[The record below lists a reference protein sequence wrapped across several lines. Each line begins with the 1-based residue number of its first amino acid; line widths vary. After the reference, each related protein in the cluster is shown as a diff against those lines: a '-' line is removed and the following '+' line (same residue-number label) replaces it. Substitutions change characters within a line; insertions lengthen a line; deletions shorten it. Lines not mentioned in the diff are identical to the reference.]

1 MATRH
6 LEDAIEEV
14 KKSLETPSETTTEEH
29 AEEKPAETQATEEHE
44 EKHEDGPE
52 DKQATEDKPPVEQSS
67 KKDDVGEELEN
78 TNSVIRNRLKKQAE
92 SYEQKLANNDAEW
105 KKKFEEFKSQFEQ
118 KKPEVK
124 TRNDFQTD
132 EEYVA
137 YLTRQQIDADR
148 AEQDKIRK
156 EREAKDAEAKAAQDK
171 VEQDIRD
178 RQVRF
183 VNNINYCFDQ
193 PEQKAEFMGKVKT
206 YLGKGL
212 GDLLDSCPLASDYL
226 LSSPRG
232 PKVLDRILTDVNAF
246 RRVFDPRG
254 ISPMDQYYE
263 LRELER
269 EIYGKPAPASAE
281 PNPVETKAPEE
292 KKPEPRQAPKYG
304 KPGAQGG
311 GRSADIY
318 TDPKARRDEVR
329 RLMGF

>member
-1 MATRH
+1 M
-6 LEDAIEEV
+6 
-14 KKSLETPSETTTEEH
+14 KKSLETPSDTTTEEH

-44 EKHEDGPE
+44 DKPE
-52 DKQATEDKPPVEQSS
+52 DKPVDTPPVETQAP
-67 KKDDVGEELEN
+67 KKDDVAEEMEN

-92 SYEQKLANNDAEW
+92 KYDRELADRDAKYEELA
-105 KKKFEEFKSQFEQ
+105 KQFEEFKQGI
-118 KKPEVK
+118 KKAEPPK
-124 TRNDFQTD
+124 GRDAFQTD

-148 AEQDKIRK
+148 AEQEKIRK
-156 EREAKDAEAKAAQDK
+156 EQEAKDAEAKAAQDK
-171 VEQDIRD
+171 AEQEIRD

-193 PEQKAEFMGKVKT
+193 PEQKAEFMGKVKQ
-206 YLGKGL
+206 YLSKGL
-212 GDLLDSCPLASDYL
+212 GDLLDACPIASDYL

-246 RRVFDPRG
+246 KRVFDPRG
-254 ISPMDQYYE
+254 ITPMDQYYE

-269 EIYGKPAPASAE
+269 EIYGKQAPAAE
-281 PNPVETKAPEE
+281 HPPVETPAPEN
-292 KKPEPRQAPKYG
+292 KPAPKQAPKYG

-311 GRSADIY
+311 GRSADVY

>member
-1 MATRH
+1 M
-6 LEDAIEEV
+6 

-44 EKHEDGPE
+44 DKPE
-52 DKQATEDKPPVEQSS
+52 DKPVDTPPVETPAP
-67 KKDDVGEELEN
+67 KKDDVAEELEN

-92 SYEQKLANNDAEW
+92 KYDRELADRDAKYEALA
-105 KKKFEEFKSQFEQ
+105 KQFEEFKQNI
-118 KKPEVK
+118 KKAEPPK
-124 TRNDFQTD
+124 GRDAFQTD

-148 AEQDKIRK
+148 AEQEKIRK

-171 VEQDIRD
+171 AEQEIRD
-178 RQVRF
+178 RQERF

-212 GDLLDSCPLASDYL
+212 GDLLDACPVASDYL
-226 LSSPRG
+226 LASPRG
-232 PKVLDRILTDVNAF
+232 PKVLDRLLTDVNAF

-254 ISPMDQYYE
+254 ITPMDQYYE

-269 EIYGKPAPASAE
+269 EIYGKPAPADE
-281 PNPVETKAPEE
+281 HPPVETPAPEN
-292 KKPEPRQAPKYG
+292 KPAPKQAPKYG

>member
-44 EKHEDGPE
+44 EK
-52 DKQATEDKPPVEQSS
+52 TEDKPVDTPPVETPAP
-67 KKDDVGEELEN
+67 KKDDVAEELEN

-92 SYEQKLANNDAEW
+92 KYDRELADRDAKYEALA
-105 KKKFEEFKSQFEQ
+105 KQFEEFKQGMKKAEPQ
-118 KKPEVK
+118 KG
-124 TRNDFQTD
+124 RDAFQTD

-148 AEQDKIRK
+148 EEQEKIRK

-171 VEQDIRD
+171 AEQDIRD

-212 GDLLDSCPLASDYL
+212 GDLLDSCPIASDYL

-232 PKVLDRILTDVNAF
+232 PKVLDRLLTDVNAF

-254 ISPMDQYYE
+254 ITPMDQYYE

-269 EIYGKPAPASAE
+269 EIYGKPAPAAE
-281 PNPVETKAPEE
+281 HPPVETPAPEN
-292 KKPEPRQAPKYG
+292 KPAPKQAPKYG

>member
-1 MATRH
+1 M
-6 LEDAIEEV
+6 
-14 KKSLETPSETTTEEH
+14 KKSLETTSETTTEEH
-29 AEEKPAETQATEEHE
+29 AEEKSAETQSTEEHE
-44 EKHEDGPE
+44 EKTEDRSE
-52 DKQATEDKPPVEQSS
+52 DKQTTEDKPPVEQPP

-156 EREAKDAEAKAAQDK
+156 EQEAKDAEARAAQDK
-171 VEQDIRD
+171 VEQEIRD
-178 RQVRF
+178 RQERF
-183 VNNINYCFDQ
+183 LNNVNYCFGQ
-193 PEQKAEFMGKVKT
+193 PEQKAEFMGKVRT

-212 GDLLDSCPLASDYL
+212 GDLLDSCPIASDYL

-269 EIYGKPAPASAE
+269 EIYGKPAPAAE
-281 PNPVETKAPEE
+281 QTPVETQAPEG
-292 KKPEPRQAPKYG
+292 KKPEPRQVPKYG

>member
-1 MATRH
+1 M
-6 LEDAIEEV
+6 

-29 AEEKPAETQATEEHE
+29 AEEKPAETQAPEEHE
-44 EKHEDGPE
+44 EKTEDRSE
-52 DKQATEDKPPVEQSS
+52 DKQATEDKPPVEQPPR
-67 KKDDVGEELEN
+67 KDDVGEELEN

-92 SYEQKLANNDAEW
+92 KYDRELADRDAKYEELA
-105 KKKFEEFKSQFEQ
+105 KQFEEFKQSMKKTEPQ
-118 KKPEVK
+118 KG
-124 TRNDFQTD
+124 RDAFQTD

-148 AEQDKIRK
+148 AEQEKIRK

-171 VEQDIRD
+171 VEQEIRD

-212 GDLLDSCPLASDYL
+212 GDLLDSCPIASDYL

-254 ISPMDQYYE
+254 ITPMDQYYE

-269 EIYGKPAPASAE
+269 EIYGKQAPADE
-281 PNPVETKAPEE
+281 QPPVETPAPEN
-292 KKPEPRQAPKYG
+292 KPAPKQAPKYG

-318 TDPKARRDEVR
+318 TDPKVRRDEVR

>member
-1 MATRH
+1 M
-6 LEDAIEEV
+6 
-14 KKSLETPSETTTEEH
+14 KKSLETSEETIETQQSSPEENH
-29 AEEKPAETQATEEHE
+29 EDRREDAPPAEEQ
-44 EKHEDGPE
+44 
-52 DKQATEDKPPVEQSS
+52 EDKPPVEQPP
-67 KKDDVGEELEN
+67 KNDYVGEELEN
-78 TNSVIRNRLKKQAE
+78 TNSVIRHRLKKQAE
-92 SYEQKLANNDAEW
+92 KYDREIANRDAKYEALSKQ
-105 KKKFEEFKSQFEQ
+105 FEEFKQGLLKAE
-118 KKPEVK
+118 PPK
-124 TRNDFQTD
+124 TRDAFSTD

-156 EREAKDAEAKAAQDK
+156 EQEAKEAEAKAAQDK
-171 VEQDIRD
+171 AEQDVRE
-178 RQVRF
+178 RQERF
-183 VNNINYCFDQ
+183 VNNINYCFEH

-212 GDLLDSCPLASDYL
+212 GDLLDACPLASDYL

-254 ISPMDQYYE
+254 ITPMDQYYE

-269 EIYGKPAPASAE
+269 EIYGKPATEQP
-281 PNPVETKAPEE
+281 PVETPAPDEV
-292 KKPEPRQAPKYG
+292 KTAPKQPPKYG

-311 GRSADIY
+311 GRSADVY
-318 TDPKARRDEVR
+318 SDPKARRDEVR

>member
-1 MATRH
+1 M
-6 LEDAIEEV
+6 

-29 AEEKPAETQATEEHE
+29 ADEKPAETQAPEEHE
-44 EKHEDGPE
+44 DKPE
-52 DKQATEDKPPVEQSS
+52 DKPVDTPPVETPTP
-67 KKDDVGEELEN
+67 KKDDVAEEIEN

-92 SYEQKLANNDAEW
+92 KYDRELADRDAKYEELA
-105 KKKFEEFKSQFEQ
+105 KQFEEFKQGI
-118 KKPEVK
+118 KKAEPPK
-124 TRNDFQTD
+124 GRDAFQTD

-148 AEQDKIRK
+148 AEQEKIRK
-156 EREAKDAEAKAAQDK
+156 EQEAKDAEAKAAQDK
-171 VEQDIRD
+171 AEQEIRD
-178 RQVRF
+178 RQDRF
-183 VNNINYCFDQ
+183 VNNVNYCFSQ
-193 PEQKAEFMGKVKT
+193 PEQKTEFMSKVRT

-212 GDLLDSCPLASDYL
+212 GDLLDACPIASDYL

-232 PKVLDRILTDVNAF
+232 PKVLDRLLTDVNAF
-246 RRVFDPRG
+246 KRVFDPRG
-254 ISPMDQYYE
+254 ITPMDQYYE

-269 EIYGKPAPASAE
+269 EIYGKPAPADE
-281 PNPVETKAPEE
+281 HPPVETPDPADNKPAP
-292 KKPEPRQAPKYG
+292 KPAPKQAPKYG

>member
-1 MATRH
+1 M
-6 LEDAIEEV
+6 

-29 AEEKPAETQATEEHE
+29 ADEKPAETQAAEEHE
-44 EKHEDGPE
+44 EKPE
-52 DKQATEDKPPVEQSS
+52 DKPADTPPVETPAP
-67 KKDDVGEELEN
+67 KKDDVAEELEN

-124 TRNDFQTD
+124 TRDAFKTD

-156 EREAKDAEAKAAQDK
+156 EREAKEAQEKAEMERA
-171 VEQDIRD
+171 EQDIRD

-193 PEQKAEFMGKVKT
+193 PEQKSEFMSKVKT
-206 YLGKGL
+206 YLSKGL
-212 GDLLDSCPLASDYL
+212 GDLLDACPIASDYL

-232 PKVLDRILTDVNAF
+232 PKVLDRLLTDVNAF
-246 RRVFDPRG
+246 KRVFDPRG
-254 ISPMDQYYE
+254 ITPMDQYYE

-269 EIYGKPAPASAE
+269 EIYGKQAPASE
-281 PNPVETKAPEE
+281 HPPVETPAPEN
-292 KKPEPRQAPKYG
+292 KPAPKQAPKYG

-311 GRSADIY
+311 GRSADVY

>member
-1 MATRH
+1 M
-6 LEDAIEEV
+6 
-14 KKSLETPSETTTEEH
+14 KKSLETPSDTTTEEH
-29 AEEKPAETQATEEHE
+29 AEEKPAETQATGEHE
-44 EKHEDGPE
+44 GKPEDRPE
-52 DKQATEDKPPVEQSS
+52 DKPATEDKPPVEQPPR
-67 KKDDVGEELEN
+67 KDDVGEEIEN

-124 TRNDFQTD
+124 TRDAFSTD

-156 EREAKDAEAKAAQDK
+156 EREAKEAEAKAAQDK
-171 VEQDIRD
+171 AEQEVRD
-178 RQVRF
+178 RQERF

-212 GDLLDSCPLASDYL
+212 GDLLDSCPIASDYL

-269 EIYGKPAPASAE
+269 EIYGKPAPAAE
-281 PNPVETKAPEE
+281 QPPVETQAPEE
-292 KKPEPRQAPKYG
+292 NKPTPKQVPKYG

-311 GRSADIY
+311 GRSADVY

>member
-1 MATRH
+1 M
-6 LEDAIEEV
+6 

-44 EKHEDGPE
+44 GKTEDRSE
-52 DKQATEDKPPVEQSS
+52 DNQATEDKPPVEQPPR
-67 KKDDVGEELEN
+67 KDDVGEEIEN

-124 TRNDFQTD
+124 TRDAFQTD

-148 AEQDKIRK
+148 AEQEKIRK
-156 EREAKDAEAKAAQDK
+156 EQEAKDAEAKAAQDK
-171 VEQDIRD
+171 AEQDIRD

-212 GDLLDSCPLASDYL
+212 GDLLDACPIASDYL

-232 PKVLDRILTDVNAF
+232 PKVLDRLLTDVNAF
-246 RRVFDPRG
+246 KRVFDPRG
-254 ISPMDQYYE
+254 ITPMDQYYE

-269 EIYGKPAPASAE
+269 EIYGKPAPAAE
-281 PNPVETKAPEE
+281 QTPVETQAPEN
-292 KKPEPRQAPKYG
+292 KPAPKQAPKYG

>member
-1 MATRH
+1 M
-6 LEDAIEEV
+6 

-29 AEEKPAETQATEEHE
+29 ADEKPAETQAPEEHE
-44 EKHEDGPE
+44 DKPEDKPE
-52 DKQATEDKPPVEQSS
+52 DKQATEDKPPVEQPPR
-67 KKDDVGEELEN
+67 KDDVGEELEN

-148 AEQDKIRK
+148 AEQEKIRK

-171 VEQDIRD
+171 AEQDIRD
-178 RQVRF
+178 RQERF

-193 PEQKAEFMGKVKT
+193 PEQKSEFMSKVKT

-212 GDLLDSCPLASDYL
+212 GDLLDACPIASDYL

-246 RRVFDPRG
+246 KRVFDPRG
-254 ISPMDQYYE
+254 ITPMDQYYE

-269 EIYGKPAPASAE
+269 EIYGKQAPAAE
-281 PNPVETKAPEE
+281 QTPVETQAPEN
-292 KKPEPRQAPKYG
+292 KPAPKQVPKYG

>member
-1 MATRH
+1 M
-6 LEDAIEEV
+6 

-29 AEEKPAETQATEEHE
+29 ADEKPAETQAPEEHE
-44 EKHEDGPE
+44 DKPE
-52 DKQATEDKPPVEQSS
+52 DKPVDTPPVETPTP
-67 KKDDVGEELEN
+67 KKDDVAEEIEN

-92 SYEQKLANNDAEW
+92 KYDRELADRDAKYEELA
-105 KKKFEEFKSQFEQ
+105 KQFEEFKQGI
-118 KKPEVK
+118 KKAEPPK
-124 TRNDFQTD
+124 GRDAFQTD

-148 AEQDKIRK
+148 AEQEKIRK
-156 EREAKDAEAKAAQDK
+156 EQEAKDAEAKAAQDK
-171 VEQDIRD
+171 AEQEIRD
-178 RQVRF
+178 RQDRF
-183 VNNINYCFDQ
+183 VNNVNYCFSQ
-193 PEQKAEFMGKVKT
+193 PEQKTEFMSKVRT

-212 GDLLDSCPLASDYL
+212 GDLLDACPIASDYL

-232 PKVLDRILTDVNAF
+232 PKVLDRLLTDVNAF
-246 RRVFDPRG
+246 KRVFDPRG
-254 ISPMDQYYE
+254 ITPMDQYYE

-269 EIYGKPAPASAE
+269 EIYGKPAPADE
-281 PNPVETKAPEE
+281 HPPVETPDPADNKPAP
-292 KKPEPRQAPKYG
+292 KQAPKQAPKYG

>member
-1 MATRH
+1 M
-6 LEDAIEEV
+6 
-14 KKSLETPSETTTEEH
+14 KKSLETPSDTTTEEH
-29 AEEKPAETQATEEHE
+29 AEEKPAETQATGEHE
-44 EKHEDGPE
+44 GKPEDRPE
-52 DKQATEDKPPVEQSS
+52 DKPATEDKPPVEQPPR
-67 KKDDVGEELEN
+67 KDDVGEEIEN

-124 TRNDFQTD
+124 TRDAFSTD

-156 EREAKDAEAKAAQDK
+156 EREAKEAEAKAAQDK
-171 VEQDIRD
+171 AEQEVRD

-212 GDLLDSCPLASDYL
+212 GDLLDSCPIASDYL

-269 EIYGKPAPASAE
+269 EIYGKPAPAAE
-281 PNPVETKAPEE
+281 QPPVETQAPEE
-292 KKPEPRQAPKYG
+292 NKPTPKQVPKYG

-311 GRSADIY
+311 GRSADVY

>member
-1 MATRH
+1 M
-6 LEDAIEEV
+6 

-29 AEEKPAETQATEEHE
+29 AEEKPAETQAAEEHE
-44 EKHEDGPE
+44 DKPE
-52 DKQATEDKPPVEQSS
+52 DKPVDTPPVEPPAP
-67 KKDDVGEELEN
+67 KKDDVAEELEN

-92 SYEQKLANNDAEW
+92 KYDRELADRDAKYESLA
-105 KKKFEEFKSQFEQ
+105 KQFEEFKQSI
-118 KKPEVK
+118 KKAEPPK
-124 TRNDFQTD
+124 GRDAFKTD

-148 AEQDKIRK
+148 AEQEKIRK

-212 GDLLDSCPLASDYL
+212 GDLLDACPIASDYL

-232 PKVLDRILTDVNAF
+232 PKVLDRLLTDVNAF

-254 ISPMDQYYE
+254 ITPMDQYYE

-269 EIYGKPAPASAE
+269 EIYGKQAPADE
-281 PNPVETKAPEE
+281 QTPVETQAPEN
-292 KKPEPRQAPKYG
+292 KPAPKQVPKYG

-311 GRSADIY
+311 GRSADVY

>member
-1 MATRH
+1 M
-6 LEDAIEEV
+6 
-14 KKSLETPSETTTEEH
+14 KKSLETPSDTTTEEH
-29 AEEKPAETQATEEHE
+29 AEEKPAETQATGEHE
-44 EKHEDGPE
+44 GKPEDRPE
-52 DKQATEDKPPVEQSS
+52 DKPATEDKPPVEQPPR
-67 KKDDVGEELEN
+67 KDDVGEEIEN

-124 TRNDFQTD
+124 TRDAFSTD

-156 EREAKDAEAKAAQDK
+156 EREAKEAEAKAAQDK
-171 VEQDIRD
+171 AEQEVRD
-178 RQVRF
+178 RQERF

-212 GDLLDSCPLASDYL
+212 GDLLDSCPIASDYL

-269 EIYGKPAPASAE
+269 EIYGKPAPAAE
-281 PNPVETKAPEE
+281 QPPVETQAPEE
-292 KKPEPRQAPKYG
+292 NKPAPKQVPKYG

-311 GRSADIY
+311 GRSADVY

>member
-1 MATRH
+1 M
-6 LEDAIEEV
+6 
-14 KKSLETPSETTTEEH
+14 
-29 AEEKPAETQATEEHE
+29 
-44 EKHEDGPE
+44 
-52 DKQATEDKPPVEQSS
+52 
-67 KKDDVGEELEN
+67 
-78 TNSVIRNRLKKQAE
+78 
-92 SYEQKLANNDAEW
+92 ANNDAEW

-124 TRNDFQTD
+124 TRDAFQTD

-148 AEQDKIRK
+148 AEQEKIRK
-156 EREAKDAEAKAAQDK
+156 EQEAKDAEAKAAQDK
-171 VEQDIRD
+171 AEQEIRD

-212 GDLLDSCPLASDYL
+212 GDLLDACPIASDYL

-232 PKVLDRILTDVNAF
+232 PKVLDRLLTDVNAF

-254 ISPMDQYYE
+254 ITPMDQYYE

-269 EIYGKPAPASAE
+269 EIYGKPAPAAE
-281 PNPVETKAPEE
+281 QTPVETQAPEN
-292 KKPEPRQAPKYG
+292 KPAPKQVPKYG

-311 GRSADIY
+311 GRSADVY

>member
-1 MATRH
+1 M
-6 LEDAIEEV
+6 

-29 AEEKPAETQATEEHE
+29 AEEKTAETQAAEEHE
-44 EKHEDGPE
+44 DKPE
-52 DKQATEDKPPVEQSS
+52 DKPVDTPPVETPAP
-67 KKDDVGEELEN
+67 KKDDVAEELEN

-92 SYEQKLANNDAEW
+92 KYDRELADRDA
-105 KKKFEEFKSQFEQ
+105 KYDALAKQFEEFKQGL
-118 KKPEVK
+118 KKAEPPK
-124 TRNDFQTD
+124 GRDDFKTD

-148 AEQDKIRK
+148 AEQEKIRK

-171 VEQDIRD
+171 VEQDVRD
-178 RQVRF
+178 RQERF
-183 VNNINYCFDQ
+183 VNNVNYCFSQ
-193 PEQKAEFMGKVKT
+193 PEQKSEFMSKVRT

-212 GDLLDSCPLASDYL
+212 GDLLDACPIASDYL

-232 PKVLDRILTDVNAF
+232 PKVLDRLLTDVNAF

-254 ISPMDQYYE
+254 ITPMGQYYE
-263 LRELER
+263 LRELAR
-269 EIYGKPAPASAE
+269 ETYGKQAPAAEQTPVETQAPENKPAP
-281 PNPVETKAPEE
+281 K
-292 KKPEPRQAPKYG
+292 QAPKYG

-311 GRSADIY
+311 GRSADVY

>member
-1 MATRH
+1 M
-6 LEDAIEEV
+6 
-14 KKSLETPSETTTEEH
+14 KKSLETPSDTTTEEH
-29 AEEKPAETQATEEHE
+29 AEEKPAETQATGEHE
-44 EKHEDGPE
+44 GKPE
-52 DKQATEDKPPVEQSS
+52 DKPATEDKPPVEQPPR
-67 KKDDVGEELEN
+67 KDDVGEEIEN

-92 SYEQKLANNDAEW
+92 SYEQKLANNVAEW

-124 TRNDFQTD
+124 TRDAFSTD

-156 EREAKDAEAKAAQDK
+156 EREAKEAEAKAAQDK
-171 VEQDIRD
+171 AEQDIRD

-212 GDLLDSCPLASDYL
+212 GDLLDSCPIASDYL

-232 PKVLDRILTDVNAF
+232 PKVLDRILTDVNAL

-269 EIYGKPAPASAE
+269 EIYGKPAPSAE
-281 PNPVETKAPEE
+281 QPPVETQAPEE
-292 KKPEPRQAPKYG
+292 NKPTPKQVPKYG

-311 GRSADIY
+311 GRSADVY

>member
-1 MATRH
+1 M
-6 LEDAIEEV
+6 
-14 KKSLETPSETTTEEH
+14 KKSLETPSETTTEEN

-44 EKHEDGPE
+44 GKPEDRHE
-52 DKQATEDKPPVEQSS
+52 DKQATEDKPPVEQPPR
-67 KKDDVGEELEN
+67 KDDVGEELEN

-156 EREAKDAEAKAAQDK
+156 EREAKEAEAKEAEAKA
-171 VEQDIRD
+171 EQDVRD

-212 GDLLDSCPLASDYL
+212 GDLLDACPIASDYL

-269 EIYGKPAPASAE
+269 EIYGKPAPATE
-281 PNPVETKAPEE
+281 QPPVETQAPEE
-292 KKPEPRQAPKYG
+292 KKPAPKQVPKYG

>member
-1 MATRH
+1 M
-6 LEDAIEEV
+6 
-14 KKSLETPSETTTEEH
+14 KKSLETTSETTTEEH
-29 AEEKPAETQATEEHE
+29 AEEKPAETQSTEEHE
-44 EKHEDGPE
+44 EKTEDRSE
-52 DKQATEDKPPVEQSS
+52 DKQATEDKPPVEQPP
-67 KKDDVGEELEN
+67 KKDDVAEELEN

-156 EREAKDAEAKAAQDK
+156 EQEAKDAEAKAAQDK
-171 VEQDIRD
+171 VEQEIHD
-178 RQVRF
+178 RQERF
-183 VNNINYCFDQ
+183 LNNVNYCFGQ
-193 PEQKAEFMGKVKT
+193 PEQKSEFMSKVRT

-212 GDLLDSCPLASDYL
+212 GDLLDSCPIASDYL

-269 EIYGKPAPASAE
+269 EIYGKPAHAAE
-281 PNPVETKAPEE
+281 QPPVETQEPEE
-292 KKPEPRQAPKYG
+292 KKPAPKQVPKYG

>member
-1 MATRH
+1 M
-6 LEDAIEEV
+6 

-44 EKHEDGPE
+44 DKPE
-52 DKQATEDKPPVEQSS
+52 DKPVDTPPVETQAP
-67 KKDDVGEELEN
+67 KKDDVAEEMEN

-92 SYEQKLANNDAEW
+92 KYDRELADRDAKYEELA
-105 KKKFEEFKSQFEQ
+105 KQFEEFKQGI
-118 KKPEVK
+118 KKAEPPK
-124 TRNDFQTD
+124 GRDAFQTD

-148 AEQDKIRK
+148 AEQEKIRK
-156 EREAKDAEAKAAQDK
+156 EQEAKDAEAKAAQDK
-171 VEQDIRD
+171 AEQEIRD

-193 PEQKAEFMGKVKT
+193 PEQKAEFMGKVKQ
-206 YLGKGL
+206 YLSKGL
-212 GDLLDSCPLASDYL
+212 GDLLDACPIASDYL

-246 RRVFDPRG
+246 KRVFDPRG
-254 ISPMDQYYE
+254 ITPMDQYYE

-269 EIYGKPAPASAE
+269 EIYGKQAPAAE
-281 PNPVETKAPEE
+281 HPPVETPAPEN
-292 KKPEPRQAPKYG
+292 KPAPKQAPKYG

>member
-44 EKHEDGPE
+44 DKPE
-52 DKQATEDKPPVEQSS
+52 DKPVDTPPVETPVPN
-67 KKDDVGEELEN
+67 KDYVAEELEN

-124 TRNDFQTD
+124 TRDAFQTD

-148 AEQDKIRK
+148 AEQEKIRK
-156 EREAKDAEAKAAQDK
+156 EREAKDAEAKAEQEKA
-171 VEQDIRD
+171 EQDIRD

-193 PEQKAEFMGKVKT
+193 PEQKTEFMSKVKT

-212 GDLLDSCPLASDYL
+212 GDLLDACPIASDYL

-232 PKVLDRILTDVNAF
+232 PKVLDRLLTDVNAF

-254 ISPMDQYYE
+254 ITPMDQYYE

-269 EIYGKPAPASAE
+269 EIYGKPAPAAE
-281 PNPVETKAPEE
+281 HPPVETPDPADNKPAP
-292 KKPEPRQAPKYG
+292 KQTPKYG

>member
-1 MATRH
+1 M
-6 LEDAIEEV
+6 

-29 AEEKPAETQATEEHE
+29 ADEKPAETQATEEHE
-44 EKHEDGPE
+44 DKPE
-52 DKQATEDKPPVEQSS
+52 DKPVDTPPVETPAP
-67 KKDDVGEELEN
+67 KKDDVAEELEN

-92 SYEQKLANNDAEW
+92 KYDRELADRDAKYEALA
-105 KKKFEEFKSQFEQ
+105 KQFEEFKQSI
-118 KKPEVK
+118 KKAEPPK
-124 TRNDFQTD
+124 GRDAFQTD

-148 AEQDKIRK
+148 AEQEKIRK

-171 VEQDIRD
+171 VEQDVRD
-178 RQVRF
+178 RQERF
-183 VNNINYCFDQ
+183 VNNVNYCFSQ
-193 PEQKAEFMGKVKT
+193 PEQKSEFMGKVKT

-212 GDLLDSCPLASDYL
+212 GDLLDACPIASDYL

-254 ISPMDQYYE
+254 ITPMDQYYE

-269 EIYGKPAPASAE
+269 EIYGKPAPAAE
-281 PNPVETKAPEE
+281 HPPVETPDPADN
-292 KKPEPRQAPKYG
+292 KPSPKQAPKYG

>member
-1 MATRH
+1 M
-6 LEDAIEEV
+6 

-29 AEEKPAETQATEEHE
+29 ADEKPAETQATEEHE
-44 EKHEDGPE
+44 EKHEDRPE
-52 DKQATEDKPPVEQSS
+52 DKQATEDKPPVEQPP

-105 KKKFEEFKSQFEQ
+105 KKKFEEFKSQFEP

-124 TRNDFQTD
+124 TRDNFKTD

-156 EREAKDAEAKAAQDK
+156 EREAKDAEAKAEQEKA
-171 VEQDIRD
+171 EQDIRD

-183 VNNINYCFDQ
+183 VNNINYCFDK

-212 GDLLDSCPLASDYL
+212 GDLLDSCPIASDYL

-269 EIYGKPAPASAE
+269 EIYGKPAPADE
-281 PNPVETKAPEE
+281 QPPVETKAPEE
-292 KKPEPRQAPKYG
+292 KKPEPRQVPKYG

>member
-1 MATRH
+1 M
-6 LEDAIEEV
+6 
-14 KKSLETPSETTTEEH
+14 KKSLETPSDTTTEEH

-44 EKHEDGPE
+44 DKPE
-52 DKQATEDKPPVEQSS
+52 DKPVDTPPVETQAP
-67 KKDDVGEELEN
+67 KKDDVAEEMEN

-92 SYEQKLANNDAEW
+92 KYDRELADRDAKYEELA
-105 KKKFEEFKSQFEQ
+105 KQFEEFKQGI
-118 KKPEVK
+118 KKAEPPK
-124 TRNDFQTD
+124 GRDAFQTD

-148 AEQDKIRK
+148 AEQEKIRK
-156 EREAKDAEAKAAQDK
+156 EQEAKDAEAKAAQDK
-171 VEQDIRD
+171 AEQEIRD

-193 PEQKAEFMGKVKT
+193 PEQKAEFMGKVKQ
-206 YLGKGL
+206 YLSKGL
-212 GDLLDSCPLASDYL
+212 GDLLDACPIASDYL

-254 ISPMDQYYE
+254 ITPMDQYYE

-269 EIYGKPAPASAE
+269 EIYGKQAPAAE
-281 PNPVETKAPEE
+281 HPPVETPAPEN
-292 KKPEPRQAPKYG
+292 KPAPKQAPKYG

>member
-1 MATRH
+1 M
-6 LEDAIEEV
+6 
-14 KKSLETPSETTTEEH
+14 KKSLETPSDTTTEEH
-29 AEEKPAETQATEEHE
+29 AEEKPAETQATGEHE
-44 EKHEDGPE
+44 GKPEDRPE
-52 DKQATEDKPPVEQSS
+52 DKPATEDNPPVEQPPR
-67 KKDDVGEELEN
+67 KDDVGEEIEN

-124 TRNDFQTD
+124 TRDAFSTD

-156 EREAKDAEAKAAQDK
+156 EREAKEAEAKAAQDK
-171 VEQDIRD
+171 AEQEVRD
-178 RQVRF
+178 RQERF

-212 GDLLDSCPLASDYL
+212 GDLLDSCPIASDYL

-269 EIYGKPAPASAE
+269 EIYGKPAPAAE
-281 PNPVETKAPEE
+281 QPPVETQAPEE
-292 KKPEPRQAPKYG
+292 NKPTPKQVPKYG

-311 GRSADIY
+311 GRSADVY

>member
-1 MATRH
+1 M
-6 LEDAIEEV
+6 EDAIEEV

-44 EKHEDGPE
+44 DKPEDKPE
-52 DKQATEDKPPVEQSS
+52 DKQATEDKPPVEQPP
-67 KKDDVGEELEN
+67 KKDYVAEELEN

-124 TRNDFQTD
+124 TRDAFQTD

-148 AEQDKIRK
+148 AEQEKIRK
-156 EREAKDAEAKAAQDK
+156 EQEAKDAEAKAAQDK
-171 VEQDIRD
+171 AEQEIRD
-178 RQVRF
+178 RQERF
-183 VNNINYCFDQ
+183 VNNINYCFSQ
-193 PEQKAEFMGKVKT
+193 PEQKSEFMVKVKT
-206 YLGKGL
+206 YLAKGL
-212 GDLLDSCPLASDYL
+212 GDLLDACPIASDYL

-232 PKVLDRILTDVNAF
+232 PKVLDRLLTDVNAF
-246 RRVFDPRG
+246 KRVFDPRG
-254 ISPMDQYYE
+254 ITPMDQYYE

-269 EIYGKPAPASAE
+269 EIYGKQAPAAE
-281 PNPVETKAPEE
+281 HPPVETPDPENKPAP
-292 KKPEPRQAPKYG
+292 KQAPKYG

>member
-1 MATRH
+1 M
-6 LEDAIEEV
+6 
-14 KKSLETPSETTTEEH
+14 KKSLETPSDTTTEEH

-44 EKHEDGPE
+44 DKPE
-52 DKQATEDKPPVEQSS
+52 DKPVDTPPVETQAP
-67 KKDDVGEELEN
+67 KKDDVAEEMEN

-92 SYEQKLANNDAEW
+92 KYDRELADRDAKYEELA
-105 KKKFEEFKSQFEQ
+105 KQFEEFKQGI
-118 KKPEVK
+118 KKAEPPK
-124 TRNDFQTD
+124 GRDAFQTD

-148 AEQDKIRK
+148 AEQEKIRK
-156 EREAKDAEAKAAQDK
+156 EQEAKDAEAKAAQDK
-171 VEQDIRD
+171 AEQEIRD

-193 PEQKAEFMGKVKT
+193 PEQKAEFMGKVKQ
-206 YLGKGL
+206 YLSKGL
-212 GDLLDSCPLASDYL
+212 GDLLDACPIASDYL

-232 PKVLDRILTDVNAF
+232 PKVLDRLLTDVNAF

-254 ISPMDQYYE
+254 ITPMDQYYE

-269 EIYGKPAPASAE
+269 EIYGKQAPAAE
-281 PNPVETKAPEE
+281 HPPVETPAPEN
-292 KKPEPRQAPKYG
+292 KPAPKQAPKYG

-311 GRSADIY
+311 GRSADVY